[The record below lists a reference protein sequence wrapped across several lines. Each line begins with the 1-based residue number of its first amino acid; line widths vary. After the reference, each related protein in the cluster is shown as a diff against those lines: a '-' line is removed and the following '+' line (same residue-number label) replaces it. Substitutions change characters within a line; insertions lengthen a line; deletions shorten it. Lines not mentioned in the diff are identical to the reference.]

1 MRCQKWQEKMLR
13 RIPDV
18 RAKSDAAI
26 MGAQPRKGNSKF
38 WHDGDSL
45 TGSALKITS
54 VQQTLQPRQFDD
66 HWLHGA
72 FHSDESEDRR
82 YLPLIA

>member
-1 MRCQKWQEKMLR
+1 MLR
-13 RIPDV
+13 RIPGV
-18 RAKSDAAI
+18 RTKSDAAI
-26 MGAQPRKGNSKF
+26 MGAQPRKGSSKF

-54 VQQTLQPRQFDD
+54 VQQTLQPRQSDD

-72 FHSDESEDRR
+72 FNSAESEGLR